1 MLTLGQAA
9 VNIALSY
16 EGVHEIGGNN
26 RGPEVE
32 MFLRSQ
38 GLPPGNPW
46 CASFACFC
54 IMHAAKSLGVTP
66 RFVYGASVY
75 KLWTRNPSL
84 QLSQPEENCLFLLDH
99 GLSKAGTRIGHTG
112 FVITPTDEYDLMT
125 TMEGNTDSAG
135 SRSGGNA
142 MRRTRNISEFT
153 KGYGWL
159 KIA

>member
-1 MLTLGQAA
+1 MLSLGEAA

-16 EGVHEIGGNN
+16 EGVHETEGHD
-26 RGPEVE
+26 RGPEID

-38 GLPPGNPW
+38 GLPPGKPW
-46 CASFACFC
+46 CASFVCFC

-66 RFVYGASVY
+66 KFQYGGSVY

-84 QLSQPEENCLFLLDH
+84 RLMEPEGNCVFLIDH
-99 GLSKAGTRIGHTG
+99 GLSKAGQRIGHTG
-112 FVITPTDEYDLMT
+112 FVITPPDEYDLIT
-125 TMEGNTDSAG
+125 TMEGNTNAAG
-135 SRSGGNA
+135 SRTGGQA